1 MPPKMKY
8 QKLDQIEHIHKRP
21 DMYVG
26 AIKQKKE
33 LNEWIADLKSE
44 TPKMIHKD
52 HITYSPALL
61 RIFIE
66 ALSNSID
73 NVWRSHNT
81 STPCTKIK
89 VNISQ
94 ETGET
99 SVWND
104 GCGIPIEKDEEH
116 GIYIPEMIFGQ
127 LLTGSNYD
135 DDEERLT
142 SGRNGLGIKLTN
154 VFSSEFK
161 VEIYDENTQQLY
173 KKSWLNNMR
182 DSKKERISHPKG
194 KKGYTKVS
202 WTPDFEKFK
211 LDKYNKTI
219 LSIYSRYVYD
229 AAMLTGVN
237 VYLNDKKIA
246 FKNLSD
252 YAKCYGEDSE
262 MLSFKSKNCNV
273 VLTPSKGLEFEHI
286 AFTNGVFN
294 KDGGVHVEQW
304 SESIFRPLLKK
315 INKPKKPQLNIK
327 DVKKFFRIFIE
338 CKVVNPEFSSQSKTY
353 LSAPNVTTKVDKK
366 KINQLYKWSV
376 MEDIHDIIKGK
387 ELLSLKKN
395 ERKKKSFRKIDGFDP
410 ANNAGGKQSK
420 ECVLI
425 LCEGLSA
432 KTYAVSGIQE
442 GIDGKKGRDW
452 FGIYPLRG
460 KLLNVRNAS
469 IKSISANKE
478 ITDVVQALG
487 VRHGV
492 DYTIEANY
500 NQLCYGKVMIMT
512 DSDVDGI
519 HISSLIMNFFHY
531 LFPSLLKRQEPFI
544 TSMQTP
550 IVKVFL
556 TRKELL
562 FYQEEHFREWQAN
575 NPEKKYKMKYYK
587 GLGTSSDKE
596 IKNTFGKKLIHY
608 LEDDHTDDNMN
619 KVFHN
624 KFSDQRKEWLA
635 KYDQDLV
642 HIPNDNSKIFNMKY
656 SDHIDT
662 QHIKF
667 SIDDCGRSIP
677 NMMDGLKESHRKIL
691 YATFLKNLKPGG
703 KPLKVAQLAGF
714 VAEKTNYHHGEQ
726 CLFDT
731 ITKMAQNFPGSNNI
745 PYLFRD
751 GQFGSRLNGGKD
763 AANARYIF
771 TKLDKLTRLLFPEE
785 DDILLTMKKDDG
797 DDIEPEFYVPIL
809 PTVLINGCTAGIGT
823 GWSCSIPCYNPLDI
837 IECVKIW
844 MKNKTAFEEEDD
856 NLYSLLP
863 EILPYYKGFT
873 GEIKKV
879 NEQKYVTYGKC
890 IREKTKGK
898 RYKVTVVELPIQMW
912 TDKFKTQLED
922 LLEKKLIKSLKNY
935 STPNKVKFEIL
946 ENDELLC
953 NEDTLKMHSY
963 LYCSNMVLFDE
974 HGRIKKYDTID
985 EIIDQFCQVRYRYYV
1000 LRKKHQ
1006 LSSLQKLCKTLQNKS
1021 RFLQQVM
1028 DEELVVYRKDYDKIV
1043 SEMESLKYD
1052 KDNKNT
1058 YDYLLNMNI
1067 RSFTHQRLEDLR
1079 KEIEKIEGNIIL
1091 LKKTSETKL
1100 WLKDINKFE
1109 KEYVKWIKK
1118 N

>member
-1 MPPKMKY
+1 
-8 QKLDQIEHIHKRP
+8 
-21 DMYVG
+21 
-26 AIKQKKE
+26 
-33 LNEWIADLKSE
+33 
-44 TPKMIHKD
+44 
-52 HITYSPALL
+52 
-61 RIFIE
+61 
-66 ALSNSID
+66 
-73 NVWRSHNT
+73 
-81 STPCTKIK
+81 
-89 VNISQ
+89 
-94 ETGET
+94 
-99 SVWND
+99 
-104 GCGIPIEKDEEH
+104 
-116 GIYIPEMIFGQ
+116 
-127 LLTGSNYD
+127 
-135 DDEERLT
+135 
-142 SGRNGLGIKLTN
+142 
-154 VFSSEFK
+154 
-161 VEIYDENTQQLY
+161 
-173 KKSWLNNMR
+173 
-182 DSKKERISHPKG
+182 
-194 KKGYTKVS
+194 
-202 WTPDFEKFK
+202 
-211 LDKYNKTI
+211 
-219 LSIYSRYVYD
+219 
-229 AAMLTGVN
+229 MLTGVN
-237 VYLNDKKIA
+237 VYLNDKKIS
-246 FKNLSD
+246 FKNLTD
-252 YAKCYGEDSE
+252 YAKCYGEDGE
-262 MLSFKSKNCNV
+262 MLSFKSKDCNV
-273 VLTPSKGLEFEHI
+273 VLTPSKGIEFEHI

-304 SESIFRPLLKK
+304 SESIFRPLLTK

-327 DVKKFFRIFIE
+327 DVKKFFRIFID

-376 MEDIHDIIKGK
+376 MEDIQDIIKGK

-410 ANNAGGKQSK
+410 ANNAGGKQSR

-469 IKSISANKE
+469 IKSISGNKE
-478 ITDVVQALG
+478 ISDVVQALG

-492 DYTIEANY
+492 DYTKEENY

-531 LFPSLLKRQEPFI
+531 LFPTLLKREEPFI

-556 TRKELL
+556 PKKELL
-562 FYQEEHFREWQAN
+562 FYQEEHFREWQIN

-608 LEDDHTDDNMN
+608 SEDDNTDDNMN

-624 KFSDQRKEWLA
+624 KYSDQRKEWLE
-635 KYDQDLV
+635 KYDPDLV

-677 NMMDGLKESHRKIL
+677 NIMDGLKESHRKIL
-691 YATFLKNLKPGG
+691 YATFLKNLRPSG
-703 KPLKVAQLAGF
+703 KTMKVAQLAGF

-731 ITKMAQNFPGSNNI
+731 ITKMAQDFPGSNNI
-745 PYLFRD
+745 PYFFRD

-785 DDILLTMKKDDG
+785 DDILLTMKTDDG

-823 GWSCSIPCYNPLDI
+823 GWSCSIPCYNPLDLI
-837 IECVKIW
+837 DCVKIW
-844 MKNKTAFEEEDD
+844 LKNKTAFEEEDD

-863 EILPYYKGFT
+863 EITPYYRGFT
-873 GEIKKV
+873 GDIQKV
-879 NEQKYVTYGKC
+879 SENKYVTYGKC
-890 IREKTKGK
+890 VREKTKGK
-898 RYKVTVVELPIQMW
+898 RYKVTVVELPIQM

-922 LLEKKLIKSLKNY
+922 LL
-935 STPNKVKFEIL
+935 
-946 ENDELLC
+946 DET
-953 NEDTLKMHSY
+953 N
-963 LYCSNMVLFDE
+963 
-974 HGRIKKYDTID
+974 
-985 EIIDQFCQVRYRYYV
+985 
-1000 LRKKHQ
+1000 
-1006 LSSLQKLCKTLQNKS
+1006 
-1021 RFLQQVM
+1021 
-1028 DEELVVYRKDYDKIV
+1028 
-1043 SEMESLKYD
+1043 
-1052 KDNKNT
+1052 
-1058 YDYLLNMNI
+1058 
-1067 RSFTHQRLEDLR
+1067 
-1079 KEIEKIEGNIIL
+1079 
-1091 LKKTSETKL
+1091 
-1100 WLKDINKFE
+1100 
-1109 KEYVKWIKK
+1109 
-1118 N
+1118 